1 MPAVTLII
9 HMHCVIFFDQRLLLY
24 QLMYFHEF
32 TSSHMNMYFVCFSFF
47 STTNKIKIP

>member
-1 MPAVTLII
+1 MSAVTLII

-47 STTNKIKIP
+47 FTTNKIKIP